1 MTTKRTAHTMVT
13 VAQSFHRGAFHEVRA
28 ALNAIQQAAASGR
41 LDRGEQALL
50 LELAEYG
57 LFYTS
62 FYHQLVRDM
71 HTPRQPSRSSQE

>member
-1 MTTKRTAHTMVT
+1 MMPKRTPHTMIT
-13 VAQSFHRGAFHEVRA
+13 VAQSFHRGAFHEVRV
-28 ALNAIQQAAASGR
+28 ALNAIQHAAAAGR
-41 LDRGEQALL
+41 LDRREQALL

-71 HTPRQPSRSSQE
+71 HTTVQAHPQDSL